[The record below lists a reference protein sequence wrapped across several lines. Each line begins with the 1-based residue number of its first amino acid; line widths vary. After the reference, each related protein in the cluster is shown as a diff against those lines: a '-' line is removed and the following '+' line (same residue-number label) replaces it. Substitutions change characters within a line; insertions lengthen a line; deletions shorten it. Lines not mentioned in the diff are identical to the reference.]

1 MKKIFVS
8 AILLFS
14 SIAISFASQTNDSKS
29 IKLTNWLQSDA
40 ITIHLPAFHATENF
54 DAQTYQWKN
63 LLQENQLDLSKCRP
77 VENEVTKWNNQNINW
92 KQRKAN
98 SKGMLTLSN
107 TDKKLVYLVSYFST
121 NQWAK
126 LNVKLSTFPMAEVYI
141 DGEKK
146 ISHYQFETKKPKEIS
161 EEITLEQGQHI
172 VLLKV
177 LTAPKNNSFQLSLTP
192 DKSAADKLIQT
203 SLSPKQNL
211 TIHKILDGEKV
222 KNTQISPNGKLV
234 LISYSRTLPPSD
246 KSENWKEIQKLTSG
260 KILHT
265 FRGSKLANIAWLPI
279 GNKISYTKSYGDKT
293 ALFIFDLN
301 NGVEKEIASNLTD
314 FGSYTWAPTGK
325 YIIYSIRKDYSKA
338 WKIRKIQGM
347 EDRLPLFRTRS
358 FLYKLDVNSG
368 VKQRLTYGTLST
380 SLQDISS
387 DGVHILFA
395 QSRPDY
401 KEYPYDKQNL
411 YQMNMESFKLDTI
424 WKDKLFS
431 GYAQYSPDNTQLLVQ
446 GGADCFGKIGENI
459 GKQPLANNFD
469 GQLYIFDLKS
479 KNATPIT
486 LNFYPSIDQAIWNKT
501 DGNIYIKAAD
511 KDYVRLFRYNP
522 TSKQFDALNTQT
534 DVVRNYDLSANGN
547 TISYT
552 ACSISTP
559 YQAFVYDVN
568 SNKSKL
574 IADPQKE
581 NLKDVTFGKTE
592 DWNFTKADGD
602 TIIGRIYYPPNFDA
616 SKKYPLIVNY
626 YAGTLPVERSYGGRY
641 PLNLYAA
648 MGYVVYLLQPS
659 GATGFGQEFS
669 AAHQNN
675 WGITTAD
682 EIINGT
688 KKFIATHP
696 FVKANKV
703 GCIGASYG
711 GFMTMLLQTRTDIFA
726 AAISHAGI
734 SSLSSY
740 WGEGYWGYSYSV
752 NASGKSFPWNNRKLY
767 VDQSA
772 LFNADKIQ
780 TPMLL
785 LHGSVDTNVPL
796 GESIQLYQA
805 LKLLGKDVDF
815 VQVKDQNH
823 HILNYTKRILW
834 NNSIFAYFAK
844 YLKDQPQWWNDLYP
858 DKNL

>member
-1 MKKIFVS
+1 MKKIFTS
-8 AILLFS
+8 AILLFGC
-14 SIAISFASQTNDSKS
+14 IAITFAAQKKESKG
-29 IKLTNWLQSDA
+29 IVITNWLQADA
-40 ITIHLPAFHATENF
+40 VTLHLPAFHTTKNF
-54 DAQTYQWKN
+54 DEQTYQWKN
-63 LLQENQLDLSKCRP
+63 LLQENQLDITSMRP
-77 VENEVTKWNNQNINW
+77 AEKEVTKWNNQNISW
-92 KQRKAN
+92 QKISTN
-98 SKGMLTLSN
+98 SKGFVNLTVA
-107 TDKKLVYLVSYFST
+107 DKKLVHLVSYFST

-126 LNVKLSTFPMAEVYI
+126 IKINLTAFPMAELYI

-146 ISHYQFETKKPKEIS
+146 ISHYQFETKKPKEIN

-172 VLLKV
+172 VLIKV
-177 LTAPKNNSFQLSLTP
+177 LTAAKNNNFQLSLNP
-192 DKSAADKLIQT
+192 VGNSAADLIQT
-203 SLSPKQNL
+203 SLSPKQML
-211 TIHKILDGEKV
+211 TIHKVLDGK
-222 KNTQISPNGKLV
+222 KARNTQLSSNGKLAM
-234 LISYSRTLPPSD
+234 ISYSQTLPPSD
-246 KSENWKEIQKLTSG
+246 KVESWKEIQEVESG

-265 FRGSKLANIAWLPI
+265 FRGSQLSNIIWLPK

-293 ALFIFDLN
+293 SLFIFDFES
-301 NGVEKEIASNLTD
+301 GSEKKIASDITD
-314 FGSYTWAPTGK
+314 FGYYTWAPTGK
-325 YIIYSIRKDYSKA
+325 YLLYSVRKDNSKD

-347 EDRLPLFRTRS
+347 EDRLPGFRTRS

-368 VKQRLTYGTLST
+368 VKQRLTYGALST
-380 SLQDISS
+380 NLQDISS

-401 KEYPYDKQNL
+401 NEYPYDKQNL
-411 YQMNMESFKLDTI
+411 YQMNVESFKVDTI
-424 WKDKLFS
+424 WKDKLFG
-431 GYAQYSPDNTQLLVQ
+431 GYAQYSPDGTQLLVQ
-446 GGADCFGKIGENI
+446 GGADCFGKIGEDI

-469 GQLYIFDLKS
+469 GQLYIFDLNT
-479 KNATPIT
+479 KNAKPIT
-486 LNFYPSIDQAIWNKT
+486 LHFDPSIDQAIWNKT
-501 DGNIYIKAAD
+501 DGNIYIKATD

-522 TSKQFDALNTQT
+522 TSKQFDALNTQS
-534 DVVRNYDLSANGN
+534 DVVRNYNLATNGSR
-547 TISYT
+547 ISYT

-559 YQAFVYDVN
+559 YRAFVYDIN
-568 SNKSKL
+568 TKQSQL
-574 IADPQKE
+574 ISDPQKE
-581 NLKDVTFGKTE
+581 NLKEVTFGKTE
-592 DWNFTKADGD
+592 DWNFTKANGK

-616 SKKYPLIVNY
+616 NKKYPLIVNY

-696 FVKANKV
+696 FVKADKV

-734 SSLSSY
+734 SSISSY

-834 NNSIFAYFAK
+834 NNTIFAYFAK